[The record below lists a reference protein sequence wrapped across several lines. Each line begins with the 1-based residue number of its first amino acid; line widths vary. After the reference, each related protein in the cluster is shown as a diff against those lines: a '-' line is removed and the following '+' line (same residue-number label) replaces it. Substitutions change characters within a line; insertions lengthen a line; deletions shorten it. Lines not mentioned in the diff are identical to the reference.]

1 MSYQK
6 IKKKSTQMNPLIY
19 IYIYII
25 NDLTIKINKNC
36 YKKLLYYVILSQN
49 SSFF

>member
-6 IKKKSTQMNPLIY
+6 IKKINTNESSNIY
-19 IYIYII
+19 IVI

>member
-6 IKKKSTQMNPLIY
+6 IKKINTNESSN

>member
-1 MSYQK
+1 
-6 IKKKSTQMNPLIY
+6 MNPLIYIY